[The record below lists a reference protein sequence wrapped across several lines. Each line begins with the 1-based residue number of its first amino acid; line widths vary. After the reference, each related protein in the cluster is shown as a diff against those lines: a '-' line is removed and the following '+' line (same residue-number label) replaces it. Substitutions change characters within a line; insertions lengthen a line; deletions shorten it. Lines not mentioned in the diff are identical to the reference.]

1 MLLETHKFRQLKQI
15 TEETIDQYC
24 TRLRQQAIICEFT
37 NSENEFKI
45 QLVEGCLSSRVRR
58 KAIQDDLSLANIL
71 AYARSLE
78 ITDKAVKTL
87 EEDCGHLAPS
97 LSAVNSI
104 HNQQEKPSQYHERT
118 NKQPHQSATQYLTRN
133 RYSYPLRNSGREN
146 SHDQQQNGKK
156 LCYNCGENYYAGH
169 LSVCRAKGKSCFSCG
184 KQNHFATMCRSRPR
198 NNIPEKGENIQAIN
212 CTEKQS
218 NSSDEDSYV
227 FVVTPPVETEVSP
240 NPRAVKTIPVII
252 ERAHVKMIVDT
263 GATTNI
269 LDYKAF
275 NEIKKKN
282 PSLHLQPSTHKIYAY
297 MQSQPLPVLG
307 KFEGLIESKHRM
319 AVRTFHVV
327 NGDGGSLLSY
337 ATATELDIVKMN
349 VHAVVTQSSSTSYTD
364 PREDHKQFG
373 NENPEIPKNH
383 QPDSPIMSKFK
394 NEYPAVFNGI
404 GKLKGHEVHLHLKD
418 NAKPIVQKP
427 RKIPFHLRK
436 QTENKLNELEESD
449 IIEFVPSGTP
459 TPLYQI
465 LLLHQ
470 SLII

>member
-1 MLLETHKFRQLKQI
+1 
-15 TEETIDQYC
+15 
-24 TRLRQQAIICEFT
+24 
-37 NSENEFKI
+37 
-45 QLVEGCLSSRVRR
+45 
-58 KAIQDDLSLANIL
+58 
-71 AYARSLE
+71 
-78 ITDKAVKTL
+78 
-87 EEDCGHLAPS
+87 
-97 LSAVNSI
+97 
-104 HNQQEKPSQYHERT
+104 
-118 NKQPHQSATQYLTRN
+118 
-133 RYSYPLRNSGREN
+133 
-146 SHDQQQNGKK
+146 
-156 LCYNCGENYYAGH
+156 
-169 LSVCRAKGKSCFSCG
+169 
-184 KQNHFATMCRSRPR
+184 MCRSRPR

-218 NSSDEDSYV
+218 NSSDEDSHV

-269 LDYKAF
+269 LDSKAF

-319 AVRTFHVV
+319 AVTTFHVV

-337 ATATELDIVKMN
+337 STATELDIVKMN

-394 NEYPAVFNGI
+394 KEYPAVFNDI
-404 GKLKGHEVHLHLKD
+404 GKLKRHEVHLHLKD

-459 TPLYQI
+459 TPFVSNLVVAPKPNNPAEVRVCIDMRHMNPMIERERHVIPNIEELFEDMAGATMFSKVDLTAGFHQ
-465 LLLHQ
+465 LLLDEESR
-470 SLII
+470 SLTTFHTHKGLMRYKRLCFGVNSAPEQFQYAIQQTLQGLEGVRNIADDIIVWGKSQKEHDTHLEALMKQLSENNLTLNVSKC